1 MLTYDQDGFR
11 RADRPH
17 RIVSG
22 ALHYFRVH
30 PDLWEDRLTRLR
42 ALGVNT
48 VDTYVPWNF
57 HETAPGKAD
66 FTGWRDLG
74 RFLRIAQDLGL
85 DAIVRPGP
93 YICAEWDFGGL
104 PARLLADEGL
114 RLRCSDPRFEAEVDG
129 WFDLVVPELL
139 PHLASRGGPVV
150 AVQIENEY
158 GSYGNDVRYRAHIE
172 RGLVERGVDCLL
184 FTADGPED
192 AMQQGGMLRGRLAT
206 ATFGAKP
213 AERLAHL
220 RRYQRTGPLT
230 AMEFWIGWFDHWGE
244 EHHVRVAEEAA
255 QSLDELLA
263 SGASVN
269 LYMAHGGTNFGFWA
283 GANHSGSRP
292 GDPGYQPTV
301 TSYDYD
307 APIGEAGE
315 LTAKFHAFREVIGKY
330 VPLPEGPL
338 PEPLPRM
345 TPALAVPGGAAP
357 LLTHLDVLAGA
368 PVLRPAPES
377 MEKLGQ
383 DHGLIHYRTTITG
396 PRPAMPIKIDGLGD
410 RAYLFADG
418 VPLGILD
425 RNAPDE
431 GIALPVGEA
440 GVVLDVLVRAQGR
453 VNYGPLLDDRKGIAR
468 AVRHGHQHL
477 FEWEIRPLPLA
488 DPAALTALEWSQDR
502 DAGTDA
508 GADAGTDMGTDGLA
522 RPAFH
527 RFTHTLGPAGSSGGP
542 GGPADGFIDLSG
554 WGTGLIWLN
563 GFLLGHYDTPR
574 GPQRTL
580 YAPAPLWRAGANEIV
595 VLELE
600 APGTELP
607 LRDQPDLGRPTVVDI
622 DY

>member
-1 MLTYDQDGFR
+1 MLTHDQDGSPRTRTHDQDGSARDLTYDPDGFR
-11 RADRPH
+11 RGGRPH

-66 FTGWRDLG
+66 FTGPRDLA
-74 RFLRIAQDLGL
+74 RFLTLAAGLGL

-104 PARLLADEGL
+104 PARLLALDGL
-114 RLRCSDPRFEAEVDG
+114 HLRCSDPRFQAEVDG
-129 WFDLVVPELL
+129 WFDCVVPELL
-139 PHLASRGGPVV
+139 PLLAGRGGPVV

-158 GSYGNDVRYRAHIE
+158 GSYGNDARYRAH
-172 RGLVERGVDCLL
+172 VEQALTARGVDCLL

-192 AMQQGGMLRGRLAT
+192 AMLQGGMLPGRLAT
-206 ATFGAKP
+206 ATFGAEP
-213 AERLAHL
+213 AQRLAHL
-220 RRYQRTGPLT
+220 RRYQPTGPLA

-244 EHHVRVAEEAA
+244 QHHVRSADEAA
-255 QSLDELLA
+255 RSLGELLA
-263 SGASVN
+263 TGASVN

-283 GANHSGSRP
+283 GANHTGSRP
-292 GDPGYQPTV
+292 GDPGYQPTT

-315 LTAKFHAFREVIGKY
+315 LTPKFHAFREVIGKY
-330 VPLPEGPL
+330 LPLPDGPL
-338 PEPLPRM
+338 PGLPPRI
-345 TPALAVPGGAAP
+345 TPALATPAGAAP
-357 LLTHLDVLAGA
+357 LLAHLPLLGGA
-368 PVLRPAPES
+368 PVARPAPEP

-383 DHGLIHYRTTITG
+383 DHGLIHYRTTVTG
-396 PRPAMPIKIDGLGD
+396 PRPAMPVRIDGLGD

-418 VPLGILD
+418 HLLGVLD
-425 RNAPDE
+425 RNAPDD
-431 GIALPVGEA
+431 GIDLPVDEG

-453 VNYGPLLDDRKGIAR
+453 VNYGPLLDDRKGIWR
-468 AVRHGHQHL
+468 GVRHGHQHL
-477 FEWEIRPLPLA
+477 FEWEVRPLPLT
-488 DPAALTALEWSQDR
+488 DLTGLRWSPEHPEQ
-502 DAGTDA
+502 GH
-508 GADAGTDMGTDGLA
+508 
-522 RPAFH
+522 PAFH
-527 RFTHTLGPAGSSGGP
+527 RFTHTLPTA
-542 GGPADGFIDLSG
+542 PADGFVDVGG
-554 WGTGLIWLN
+554 WGTGLLWLN

-580 YAPAPLWRAGANEIV
+580 YAPAPLWRTGENELV

-600 APGTELP
+600 RPGAELP
-607 LRDQPDLGRPTVVDI
+607 LRDQPDLGRPTVVTLQ
-622 DY
+622 

>member
-11 RADRPH
+11 REDRPH
-17 RIVSG
+17 RVISG

-30 PDLWEDRLTRLR
+30 PDLWEDRLLRLR

-66 FTGWRDLG
+66 FTGWRDVG
-74 RFLRIAQDLGL
+74 RFLGIARDLGL

-104 PARLLADEGL
+104 PARLLAVDGL
-114 RLRCSDPRFEAEVDG
+114 HLRCSDPRFQAEVDG
-129 WFDLVVPELL
+129 WFDAVVPALL

-158 GSYGNDVRYRAHIE
+158 GSYGNDARYRADVE
-172 RGLVERGVDCLL
+172 RALTERGVDCLL

-192 AMQQGGMLRGRLAT
+192 AMLQGGMVPGRLAT
-206 ATFGAKP
+206 ATFGAQP
-213 AERLAHL
+213 IERLAHL
-220 RRYQRTGPLT
+220 RRYQRTGPLA

-244 EHHVRVAEEAA
+244 EHHVRAVEDAA
-255 QSLDELLA
+255 ASLDELLA
-263 SGASVN
+263 TGASVN

-283 GANHSGSRP
+283 GANHTGSRP
-292 GDPGYQPTV
+292 ADPGYQPTV

-315 LTAKFHAFREVIGKY
+315 LTPKFHAFREVIGRHAS
-330 VPLPEGPL
+330 LPAGPL
-338 PEPLPRM
+338 PAPLPRIA
-345 TPALAVPGGAAP
+345 PALATPAGCAP
-357 LLTHLDVLAGA
+357 LLAHLDPLAGP
-368 PVLRPAPES
+368 PVPRAAPEP

-396 PRPAMPIKIDGLGD
+396 PRAAMPVRIDGLGD
-410 RAYLFADG
+410 RAYVFVDG
-418 VPLGILD
+418 SPLGVLD

-431 GIALPVGEA
+431 GLDLAVGEA

-453 VNYGPLLDDRKGIAR
+453 VNYGPLIDDRKGIGR
-468 AVRHGHQHL
+468 GVRHGHQLL
-477 FEWEIRPLPLA
+477 FEWEIRPLPLTDLGA
-488 DPAALTALEWSQDR
+488 LRWSDVTPAADLPT
-502 DAGTDA
+502 
-508 GADAGTDMGTDGLA
+508 
-522 RPAFH
+522 FH
-527 RFTHTLGPAGSSGGP
+527 RFTHHLDGR
-542 GGPADGFIDLSG
+542 PADGFIDVST

-563 GFLLGHYDTPR
+563 DFLLGHYDSPR

-580 YAPAPLWRAGANEIV
+580 YAPAPLWRTGGNVIV

-600 APGTELP
+600 CPGSELP
-607 LRDQPDLGRPTVVDI
+607 LRDQPDLGRPTVVTLQ
-622 DY
+622 

>member
-1 MLTYDQDGFR
+1 MLTHDQDGFR

-42 ALGVNT
+42 SMGANT

-85 DAIVRPGP
+85 DVIVRPGP

-104 PARLLADEGL
+104 PARLLAVDGL

-129 WFDLVVPELL
+129 WFDLVLPEVL
-139 PHLASRGGPVV
+139 PYLASRGGPVV

-158 GSYGNDVRYRAHIE
+158 GSYGNDTRYRAHIE
-172 RGLVERGVDCLL
+172 QALLERGVDCLL
-184 FTADGPED
+184 FTADGPTD
-192 AMQQGGMLRGRLAT
+192 AMLQGGMVPGRLAT

-213 AERLAHL
+213 AERLASL

-244 EHHVRVAEEAA
+244 EHHVRPVEDAA
-255 QSLDELLA
+255 RSLDELLA
-263 SGASVN
+263 TGASVN

-283 GANHSGSRP
+283 GANHTGSRP

-315 LTAKFHAFREVIGKY
+315 LTPKFHAFREVIGKY
-330 VPLPEGPL
+330 VPLPDGPL
-338 PEPLPRM
+338 PEPQPRM
-345 TPALAVPGGAAP
+345 APALAAAEGVAP
-357 LLTHLDVLAGA
+357 LFAHLDLLAG
-368 PVLRPAPES
+368 PPLLRPAPES

-383 DHGLIHYRTTITG
+383 DHGLIHYRTTVTG
-396 PRPAMPIKIDGLGD
+396 PRPAMPVKIDGLGD
-410 RAYLFADG
+410 RAYVFADG

-431 GIALPVGEA
+431 GLDLPVGEA
-440 GVVLDVLVRAQGR
+440 GVVLDLLVRAQGR
-453 VNYGPLLDDRKGIAR
+453 VNYGPLLDDRKGISR

-488 DPAALTALEWSQDR
+488 DLTSLKWSASTLESDTLESDTR
-502 DAGTDA
+502 ESDTPESDAPQPGE
-508 GADAGTDMGTDGLA
+508 
-522 RPAFH
+522 PAFH
-527 RFTHTLGPAGSSGGP
+527 RFTHTLTGS
-542 GGPADGFIDLSG
+542 PADGFVDLSG

-600 APGTELP
+600 RPGTELP
-607 LRDQPDLGRPTVVDI
+607 LRDQPDLGRPKVVDI

>member
-1 MLTYDQDGFR
+1 MLTHDQDGFR

-42 ALGVNT
+42 SMGANT

-85 DAIVRPGP
+85 DVIVRPGP

-104 PARLLADEGL
+104 PARLLAVDGL

-129 WFDLVVPELL
+129 WFDLVLPEVL
-139 PHLASRGGPVV
+139 PYLASRGGPVV

-158 GSYGNDVRYRAHIE
+158 GSYGDDTRYRAHIE
-172 RGLVERGVDCLL
+172 QALLERGVDCLL
-184 FTADGPED
+184 FTADGPTD
-192 AMQQGGMLRGRLAT
+192 AMLQGGMVPGRLAT

-213 AERLAHL
+213 AERLASL

-244 EHHVRVAEEAA
+244 EHHVRPVEDAA
-255 QSLDELLA
+255 RSLDDLLA
-263 SGASVN
+263 TGASVN

-283 GANHSGSRP
+283 GANHTGSRP

-315 LTAKFHAFREVIGKY
+315 LTPKFHAFREVIGKY
-330 VPLPEGPL
+330 VPLPDGPL
-338 PEPLPRM
+338 PEPQPRM
-345 TPALAVPGGAAP
+345 APALAAAGGVAP
-357 LLTHLDVLAGA
+357 LFAHLDLLAG
-368 PVLRPAPES
+368 PPLLRPAPES

-383 DHGLIHYRTTITG
+383 DHGLIHYRTTVTG
-396 PRPAMPIKIDGLGD
+396 PRPAMPVKIDGLGD
-410 RAYLFADG
+410 RAYVFADG

-431 GIALPVGEA
+431 GLDLPVGEA
-440 GVVLDVLVRAQGR
+440 GVVLDLLVRAQGR
-453 VNYGPLLDDRKGIAR
+453 VNYGPLLDDRKGISR

-488 DPAALTALEWSQDR
+488 DLTSLKWS
-502 DAGTDA
+502 AGTLKADTPESDTLESDA
-508 GADAGTDMGTDGLA
+508 PQPGE
-522 RPAFH
+522 PAFH
-527 RFTHTLGPAGSSGGP
+527 RFTHTLTGS
-542 GGPADGFIDLSG
+542 PADGFVDLSG
-554 WGTGLIWLN
+554 WGAGLIWLN

-600 APGTELP
+600 RPGTELP
-607 LRDQPDLGRPTVVDI
+607 LRDQPDLGRPKVVDI